1 MELNEL
7 IGKEAALLPPT
18 DTRWRPDQRALE
30 EGRIAEAENIKLGVE
45 QAQRDRRRLRENGE
59 VSARESTTHRR
70 QCASHRDLQ
79 QLCGCLRY
87 HNVMQCCGSGSALIS
102 LS

>member
-7 IGKEAALLPPT
+7 IPKEVALLPPT

-59 VSARESTTHRR
+59 VGKTITVYTYIPT
-70 QCASHRDLQ
+70 
-79 QLCGCLRY
+79 GY
-87 HNVMQCCGSGSALIS
+87 NIFVFYNV
-102 LS
+102 